1 MWQRRGVRRLLV
13 KQAAW
18 ALLVLTFVLTACN
31 TYNEP
36 QRALPSSPEQ
46 YDASLS
52 VTVSPSDTRSEVEK
66 AYGGRVVV
74 WEPEAG
80 FAVLGLERGL
90 RPLSADADPNR
101 DVFRIPEATAA
112 GQQWKDLI
120 ATWGGFTAQTGGQ
133 SAWSSGEPTT
143 FSENMSFWQQL
154 RLAEGQRDAPHLG
167 AGVKVAVIDT
177 GIDAGHPAFA
187 GKLAPAREWGDF
199 VDGDRNPQEAYGPS
213 YGHGTG
219 IAGIITQ
226 VAPNATILPL
236 RALGGDGSGDLISVT
251 IAVAWA
257 VYYDAD
263 IINLSLGSDTNMR
276 SLEAVIKYARDRG
289 VLLVASVGN
298 TGEAHVAYPA
308 RYDAEVIG
316 VGSVDSS
323 DIKSTFSAYGPELE
337 LLAPG
342 ESVYTPAPE
351 NRVATWTGTS
361 SATAMV
367 SGALALALGERHLSA
382 GDLTRRLEES
392 ADTVDN
398 LPGNWPYGR
407 LGYGRLNLER
417 LLQAVAW

>member
-1 MWQRRGVRRLLV
+1 MWQRRNVKKLLAT
-13 KQAAW
+13 QLAW
-18 ALLVLTFVLTACN
+18 VLLVLTACN
-31 TYNEP
+31 TYSEP
-36 QRALPSSPEQ
+36 QRALPDAPEQ
-46 YDASLS
+46 FDASLS
-52 VTVSPSDTRSEVEK
+52 VEIDASATRAEVER
-66 AYGGRVVV
+66 AYDGKIVV

-101 DVFRIPEATAA
+101 NVFSIPEAKAE
-112 GQQWKDLI
+112 GQQWKDMI
-120 ATWGGFTAQTGGQ
+120 ANWGGFTAQTGGN

-143 FSENMSFWQQL
+143 FTENMNFWHQL
-154 RLAEGQRDAPHLG
+154 RLAEGQRDAPRLG

-177 GIDAGHPAFA
+177 GIDKNHPAFA
-187 GKLAPAREWGDF
+187 GKLAPVREWGDF
-199 VDGDRNPQEAYGPS
+199 VDGDRNPAEANGS
-213 YGHGTG
+213 NYGHGTG

-263 IINLSLGSDTNMR
+263 IINLSLSTDTDLR
-276 SLEAVIKYARDRG
+276 SLESVISYARNNG

-298 TGEAHVAYPA
+298 TGEAQVAYPA
-308 RYDAEVIG
+308 RYDAQVIG

-323 DIKSTFSAYGPELE
+323 DVKSAFSAYGPELE

-342 ESVYTPAPE
+342 ESIYTPAPG
-351 NRVATWTGTS
+351 NRVAAWTGTS

-382 GDLTRRLEES
+382 GDLTRRLESS